1 LLCFA
6 IKKEKNMAT
15 EKLITLSN
23 LTTYNNKIKVEITNG
38 DAALAQQ
45 INSLK
50 EKLVTI
56 VATKP
61 TTGETGVIYL
71 VGSKAPYHMWAWETI
86 SGTPTWVDLG
96 PDLTGYASK
105 STVNALDTKVT
116 NLTNEV
122 TADKNNLANNYYTKT
137 VADQKHGALDTKITN
152 LTNDVATDKKNL
164 ADNYYTKTQV
174 YTKTEVTDLHT
185 GLESNFNEKYN
196 SLSSEVT
203 ADKNNLKNNYYT
215 KTQINTLHADMKKA
229 AMTVVS
235 TKPTTGEEGI
245 IYLVGSAAPYHMWI
259 WETISGTGTWIDLGT
274 STIDLSG
281 YANKND
287 LDSYGKLDGT
297 NTWTG
302 SNAFVDGDSVIS
314 IVPATGL
321 LSYYKGSNQY
331 GININENGIK
341 YVDSDGN
348 KHTVVLD
355 YKLTSEL
362 SNFVLKTDLTNTLKN
377 YAKTSDLSNYGKL
390 NASNRWTGTNIFTST
405 VTIENELNIASNS
418 PGIAMINVSSGNMD
432 PTRLTKKTVGNIVAT
447 KEYVDGLAPV
457 YATEAEINA
466 LFA

>member
-1 LLCFA
+1 
-6 IKKEKNMAT
+6 MAT

-23 LTTYNNKIKVEITNG
+23 LTTYNNKIKVEISNG

-50 EKLVTI
+50 DKLVTI

-137 VADQKHGALDTKITN
+137 AADQKHSALDTKITN
-152 LTNDVATDKKNL
+152 LTNDVNADKKNL

-174 YTKTEVTDLHT
+174 YSKTEVTDLHT

-259 WETISGTGTWIDLGT
+259 WETLSGTGQWIDLGT

-281 YANKND
+281 YATKND
-287 LDSYGKLDGT
+287 LNSYGKLDGT

-302 SNAFVDGDSVIS
+302 SNAFVDGESVIS

-321 LSYYKGSNQY
+321 LSYNKGSNQY
-331 GININENGIK
+331 GIAVDVNGIK
-341 YVDSDGN
+341 YVNPDGN
-348 KHTVVLD
+348 KYPVALKRDLV
-355 YKLTSEL
+355 SEL
-362 SNFVLKTDLTNTLKN
+362 ANFVLKTDLTETLKN

-390 NASNRWTGTNIFTST
+390 NAANTWTGTNVFESA
-405 VTIENELNIASNS
+405 VTIKNELNIASNS

-432 PTRLTKKTVGNIVAT
+432 PTHLTKKTVGNVVAT

>member
-1 LLCFA
+1 
-6 IKKEKNMAT
+6 MAT

-23 LTTYNNKIKVEITNG
+23 LTTYNNKIKVEISNG

-50 EKLVTI
+50 DKLVTI

-61 TTGETGVIYL
+61 STGETGVIYL
-71 VGSKAPYHMWAWETI
+71 VGSKAPYHMWAWETV

-137 VADQKHGALDTKITN
+137 AADQKHSALDTKITN
-152 LTNDVATDKKNL
+152 LTNDVNADKKNL

-174 YTKTEVTDLHT
+174 YSKTEVTDLHT

-229 AMTVVS
+229 AMKVVS

-259 WETISGTGTWIDLGT
+259 WETLSGTGQWIDLGT

-281 YANKND
+281 YATKND
-287 LDSYGKLDGT
+287 LNAYGKLDGT

-302 SNAFVDGDSVIS
+302 SNSFVDGESVIS

-321 LSYYKGSNQY
+321 LSYHKGSNQY
-331 GININENGIK
+331 GIAVDVNGIK
-341 YVDSDGN
+341 YVNPDGN
-348 KHTVVLD
+348 KYPVALKRDLV
-355 YKLTSEL
+355 SEL
-362 SNFVLKTDLTNTLKN
+362 ANFVPKTDLTNTLN
-377 YAKTSDLSNYGKL
+377 SYAKKTDLDSYGKL
-390 NASNRWTGTNIFTST
+390 DKVNNWTRDNSFEENVAIKGT
-405 VTIENELNIASNS
+405 LNLTAITN
-418 PGIAMINVSSGNMD
+418 GIAMMNVSGEVD
-432 PTRLTKKTVGNIVAT
+432 TTTLKTKTNGSVIAT

>member
-1 LLCFA
+1 
-6 IKKEKNMAT
+6 MAT

-23 LTTYNNKIKVEITNG
+23 LTTYNNKIKVEISNG
-38 DAALAQQ
+38 DSALAQQ

-71 VGSKAPYHMWAWETI
+71 VGSKAPYHMWAWETV

-116 NLTNEV
+116 NLTNDV
-122 TADKNNLANNYYTKT
+122 TADKKNLADNYYTKT

-152 LTNDVATDKKNL
+152 LTNDVAADKKNL

-185 GLESNFNEKYN
+185 GLDTKFDEKYT

-259 WETISGTGTWIDLGT
+259 WETISGTGKWIDLGT
-274 STIDLSG
+274 TTIDLSG
-281 YANKND
+281 YATKND
-287 LDSYGKLDGT
+287 LDAYGKLDGT

-321 LSYYKGSNQY
+321 LSYHKGSNQY

-348 KHTVVLD
+348 KHSVILD
-355 YKLTSEL
+355 YKLNAEL
-362 SNFVLKTDLTNTLKN
+362 ANFVLKNDLTNTLKS
-377 YAKTSDLSNYGKL
+377 YAKNTDLDSYGKL
-390 NASNRWTGTNIFTST
+390 DQTNNWTRDNAFESNVVIKGT
-405 VTIENELNIASNS
+405 LNLTAITN
-418 PGIAMINVSSGNMD
+418 GIAMMNVSGKVD
-432 PTRLTKKTVGNIVAT
+432 TTTLKTKTTGAVIAT

>member
-1 LLCFA
+1 
-6 IKKEKNMAT
+6 MAT

-23 LTTYNNKIKVEITNG
+23 LTTYNNKIKVEISNG

-50 EKLVTI
+50 DKLVTI

-61 TTGETGVIYL
+61 STGETGVIYL
-71 VGSKAPYHMWAWETI
+71 VGSKAPYHMWAWETV

-137 VADQKHGALDTKITN
+137 AADQKHSALDTKITN
-152 LTNDVATDKKNL
+152 LTNDVNADKKNL

-174 YTKTEVTDLHT
+174 YSKTEVTDLHT

-196 SLSSEVT
+196 SLSSEIT
-203 ADKNNLKNNYYT
+203 TDKNNLKNNYYT

-281 YANKND
+281 YAKKTD
-287 LDSYGKLDGT
+287 LNAYGKLDGT

-302 SNAFVDGDSVIS
+302 SNAFVDGESVIS

-321 LSYYKGSNQY
+321 LSYHKGSNQY
-331 GININENGIK
+331 GIEVDVNGIK
-341 YVDSDGN
+341 YVNQDGN
-348 KHTVVLD
+348 KYPVALKRDLV
-355 YKLTSEL
+355 SEL
-362 SNFVLKTDLTNTLKN
+362 ANFVLKTDLTDTLKN

-390 NASNRWTGTNIFTST
+390 NAANTWTGTNVFESA
-405 VTIENELNIASNS
+405 VTIKNELNIASNS

>member
-1 LLCFA
+1 
-6 IKKEKNMAT
+6 MAT

-23 LTTYNNKIKVEITNG
+23 LTTYNNKIKVEISNG

-45 INSLK
+45 ISSLK
-50 EKLVTI
+50 DKLVTI

-61 TTGETGVIYL
+61 ATGETGIIYL
-71 VGSKAPYHMWAWETI
+71 VGSKAPYHMWAWETV

-122 TADKNNLANNYYTKT
+122 TADKNNLSNNYYTKT
-137 VADQKHGALDTKITN
+137 EADQKHNDLDKKITKITTE
-152 LTNDVATDKKNL
+152 LAADKKNL
-164 ADNYYTKTQV
+164 ADNYYNKTEV

-203 ADKNNLKNNYYT
+203 ADKNNLQKNYYT

-229 AMTVVS
+229 AMTLVS

-281 YANKND
+281 YAKKTD

-302 SNAFVDGDSVIS
+302 SNAFVDGESVIS

-321 LSYYKGSNQY
+321 LSYHKGSNQY

-348 KHTVVLD
+348 KHAVVLD
-355 YKLTSEL
+355 YKLRSEL
-362 SNFVLKTDLTNTLKN
+362 SNFVLKTDLTSTLN
-377 YAKTSDLSNYGKL
+377 SYAKKTDLDYYGKL
-390 NASNRWTGTNIFTST
+390 DEVNNWTRDNSFEENVAIKGTLNLTST
-405 VTIENELNIASNS
+405 NN
-418 PGIAMINVSSGNMD
+418 GIAMMNVSGEVD
-432 PTRLTKKTVGNIVAT
+432 TTTLKTKTNGSVIAT
-447 KEYVDGLAPV
+447 KEYVDGFAPV

>member
-1 LLCFA
+1 
-6 IKKEKNMAT
+6 MAT

-23 LTTYNNKIKVEITNG
+23 LTTYNNKIKVEISNG

-50 EKLVTI
+50 DKLVTI

-61 TTGETGVIYL
+61 ATGETGVIYL
-71 VGSKAPYHMWAWETI
+71 VGSKAPYHMWAWETV

-122 TADKNNLANNYYTKT
+122 TADKKNLDDNYYTKT
-137 VADQKHGALDTKITN
+137 AADQKHGALDTKITN
-152 LTNDVATDKKNL
+152 LTNDVTADKKNL

-174 YTKTEVTDLHT
+174 YTKTEVTNLHT

-203 ADKNNLKNNYYT
+203 TDKDNLKNNYYT

-235 TKPTTGEEGI
+235 TKPTSGEEGI

-259 WETISGTGTWIDLGT
+259 WETLSGTGQWIDLGT

-281 YANKND
+281 YAKKTD

-302 SNAFVDGDSVIS
+302 SNAFVDGESVIS

-321 LSYYKGSNQY
+321 LSYHNGPNQY
-331 GININENGIK
+331 GIAVDVNGIK
-341 YVDSDGN
+341 YVNPDGN
-348 KHTVVLD
+348 KYPVALKRDLVA
-355 YKLTSEL
+355 EL
-362 SNFVLKTDLTNTLKN
+362 ANFVLKTDLTETLKS
-377 YAKTSDLSNYGKL
+377 YAKTTDLNSYGKL
-390 NASNRWTGTNIFTST
+390 SGSNTWTGTNVFSSA
-405 VTIENELNIASNS
+405 VTIQNELNIASNS

-432 PTRLTKKTVGNIVAT
+432 PTRLTKKTVGNVVAT

>member
-1 LLCFA
+1 
-6 IKKEKNMAT
+6 MAT

-23 LTTYNNKIKVEITNG
+23 LTTYNNKIKVEISNG

-50 EKLVTI
+50 DKLVTI

-61 TTGETGVIYL
+61 STGETGVIYL

-137 VADQKHGALDTKITN
+137 AADQKHSALDTKITN
-152 LTNDVATDKKNL
+152 LTNDVNADKKNL

-174 YTKTEVTDLHT
+174 YSKTEVTDLHT

-235 TKPTTGEEGI
+235 TKPTNGEEGI
-245 IYLVGSAAPYHMWI
+245 IYLVGSAAPYHMWL
-259 WETISGTGTWIDLGT
+259 WETLSGTGHWIDLGT

-281 YANKND
+281 YATKND
-287 LDSYGKLDGT
+287 LDAYGKLDGT

-321 LSYYKGSNQY
+321 LSYHKGSNQY

-348 KHTVVLD
+348 NHTVVLD
-355 YKLTSEL
+355 YKLNSEL
-362 SNFVLKTDLTNTLKN
+362 ANFVLKTDLTNTLKS
-377 YAKTSDLSNYGKL
+377 YAKTNDLNSYGKL
-390 NASNRWTGTNIFTST
+390 SGSNTWTGTNVFESA
-405 VTIENELNIASNS
+405 VTIKNELNIASNS

>member
-1 LLCFA
+1 
-6 IKKEKNMAT
+6 MAT

-23 LTTYNNKIKVEITNG
+23 LTTYNNKIKVEISNG

-50 EKLVTI
+50 DKLVTI

-71 VGSKAPYHMWAWETI
+71 VGSKAPYHMWAWETV

-116 NLTNEV
+116 NLTTDV
-122 TADKNNLANNYYTKT
+122 AADKKNLADNYYTKT

-152 LTNDVATDKKNL
+152 LTNDVNADKKNL

-235 TKPTTGEEGI
+235 TKPTSGEEGI

-259 WETISGTGTWIDLGT
+259 WETLSGTGQWIDLGT

-281 YANKND
+281 YAKKTD

-302 SNAFVDGDSVIS
+302 SNAFVDGESVIS

-321 LSYYKGSNQY
+321 ISYHKGSNQY

-355 YKLTSEL
+355 YKLNTEL
-362 SNFVLKTDLTNTLKN
+362 ANFVLKTDLTETLKS
-377 YAKTSDLSNYGKL
+377 YAKTSDLNSYGKL
-390 NASNRWTGTNIFTST
+390 SGSNTWTGTNVFSSA
-405 VTIENELNIASNS
+405 VTIQNELNIVSNS

>member
-105 STVNALDTKVT
+105 STVNALDTKIT

-122 TADKNNLANNYYTKT
+122 TADKN
-137 VADQKHGALDTKITN
+137 
-152 LTNDVATDKKNL
+152 NL

-302 SNAFVDGDSVIS
+302 SNVFVDGDSVIS

-348 KHTVVLD
+348 KYTVVLD

>member
-1 LLCFA
+1 
-6 IKKEKNMAT
+6 MAT
-15 EKLITLSN
+15 DKIITLAN
-23 LTTYNNKIKVEITNG
+23 LTTYNDKLKAKMNADHGT
-38 DAALAQQ
+38 LSQQ

-61 TTGETGVIYL
+61 STGETGVIYL
-71 VGSKAPYHMWAWETI
+71 VGSKAPYHMWAWETV

-122 TADKNNLANNYYTKT
+122 TADKDNLSK
-137 VADQKHGALDTKITN
+137 
-152 LTNDVATDKKNL
+152 
-164 ADNYYTKTQV
+164 NYYTKTQV
-174 YTKTEVTDLHT
+174 YSKTEVTDLHT

-235 TKPTTGEEGI
+235 TKPTSGEEGI

-259 WETISGTGTWIDLGT
+259 WETLSGTGKWIDLGT

-281 YANKND
+281 YAKKTD

-321 LSYYKGSNQY
+321 LSYHEGSNQY
-331 GININENGIK
+331 GIAVDVNGIK
-341 YVDSDGN
+341 YVDPDGN
-348 KHTVVLD
+348 KYPVALKRD
-355 YKLTSEL
+355 LIAEL
-362 SNFVLKTDLTNTLKN
+362 KNFVLKTDLTETLKS
-377 YAKTSDLSNYGKL
+377 YAKTTDLNSYGKL
-390 NASNRWTGTNIFTST
+390 SGSNTWTGTNVFESA
-405 VTIENELNIASNS
+405 VTIKNELNIASNS

>member
-1 LLCFA
+1 
-6 IKKEKNMAT
+6 MAT

-23 LTTYNNKIKVEITNG
+23 LTTYNNKIKVEISNG

-45 INSLK
+45 INILK
-50 EKLVTI
+50 DKLVTI

-61 TTGETGVIYL
+61 STGETGVIYL
-71 VGSKAPYHMWAWETI
+71 VGSKAPYHMWAWETV

-137 VADQKHGALDTKITN
+137 AADQKHSAIDTKITN
-152 LTNDVATDKKNL
+152 LTNDVNADKKNL

-174 YTKTEVTDLHT
+174 YSKTEVTDLHT

-203 ADKNNLKNNYYT
+203 ADENNLKNNYYT

-259 WETISGTGTWIDLGT
+259 WETLSGTGTWIDLGT

-281 YANKND
+281 YAKKTD

-302 SNAFVDGDSVIS
+302 SNAFVDGESVIS

-321 LSYYKGSNQY
+321 LSYHKGSNQY

-355 YKLTSEL
+355 YKLNSEL
-362 SNFVLKTDLTNTLKN
+362 ANFVLKTDLTNTLKS
-377 YAKTSDLSNYGKL
+377 YAKTNDLNSYGKL
-390 NASNRWTGTNIFTST
+390 SGSNTWTGANVFESA
-405 VTIENELNIASNS
+405 VTIKNELNIASNS

>member
-1 LLCFA
+1 
-6 IKKEKNMAT
+6 MAT

-23 LTTYNNKIKVEITNG
+23 LTTYNNKIKVEISNG

-45 INSLK
+45 ISSLK
-50 EKLVTI
+50 DKLVTI

-61 TTGETGVIYL
+61 STGETGVIYL

-122 TADKNNLANNYYTKT
+122 TADKNNLASNYYTKT
-137 VADQKHGALDTKITN
+137 AADQKHSALDTKITN
-152 LTNDVATDKKNL
+152 LTNDVNADKKNL

-174 YTKTEVTDLHT
+174 YSKTEVTDLHT

-203 ADKNNLKNNYYT
+203 ADENNLKNNYYT

-259 WETISGTGTWIDLGT
+259 WETLSGTGTWIDLGT

-281 YANKND
+281 YAKKTD

-302 SNAFVDGDSVIS
+302 SNAFVDGESVIS

-321 LSYYKGSNQY
+321 LSYHKGSNQY

-355 YKLTSEL
+355 YKLNSEL
-362 SNFVLKTDLTNTLKN
+362 ANFVLKTDLTNTLKS
-377 YAKTSDLSNYGKL
+377 YAKTNDLNSYGKL
-390 NASNRWTGTNIFTST
+390 SGSNTWTGANVFESA
-405 VTIENELNIASNS
+405 VTIKNELNIASNS

>member
-1 LLCFA
+1 
-6 IKKEKNMAT
+6 MAT

-23 LTTYNNKIKVEITNG
+23 LTTYNNKIKVEISNG

-45 INSLK
+45 ISSLK
-50 EKLVTI
+50 DKLVTI

-71 VGSKAPYHMWAWETI
+71 VGSKAPYHMWAWETV

-137 VADQKHGALDTKITN
+137 AADQKHSALDTKITN
-152 LTNDVATDKKNL
+152 LTNDVNADKKNL

-174 YTKTEVTDLHT
+174 YSKTEVTNLHT

-203 ADKNNLKNNYYT
+203 ADKNNLKNNYYD

-259 WETISGTGTWIDLGT
+259 WETLSGTGQWIDLGT

-281 YANKND
+281 YAKKTD
-287 LDSYGKLDGT
+287 LDSYGKLDSS
-297 NTWTG
+297 NRWTG
-302 SNAFVDGDSVIS
+302 NNVFFGDDGSAMRFRPKTGSIMYIANNGIDAYGIDIKSDGLYYIDANSTEYS
-314 IVPATGL
+314 IVLDRDLNDAL
-321 LSYYKGSNQY
+321 AD
-331 GININENGIK
+331 
-341 YVDSDGN
+341 YVSTTN
-348 KHTVVLD
+348 
-355 YKLTSEL
+355 
-362 SNFVLKTDLTNTLKN
+362 LTNTLKS
-377 YAKTSDLSNYGKL
+377 YATKTDLDSYGKL
-390 NASNRWTGTNIFTST
+390 DNVNNWTRDNSFEENVAIKGTLNLTST
-405 VTIENELNIASNS
+405 NN
-418 PGIAMINVSSGNMD
+418 GIAMMNVSGEVD
-432 PTRLTKKTVGNIVAT
+432 TTTLKTKTNGSVIAT
-447 KEYVDGLAPV
+447 KEYVDGFAPV

>member
-1 LLCFA
+1 
-6 IKKEKNMAT
+6 MAT

-23 LTTYNNKIKVEITNG
+23 LTTYNNKIKVEISNG

-50 EKLVTI
+50 DKLVTI

-61 TTGETGVIYL
+61 STGETGVIYL
-71 VGSKAPYHMWAWETI
+71 VGSKAPYHMWAWETV

-122 TADKNNLANNYYTKT
+122 TADKNNLSENYYTKT

-152 LTNDVATDKKNL
+152 LTNEVTADKNNL
-164 ADNYYTKTQV
+164 SKNYYTKTQV
-174 YTKTEVTDLHT
+174 YSKTEVTDLHT
-185 GLESNFNEKYN
+185 GLETSFNEKYN

-259 WETISGTGTWIDLGT
+259 WETLSGTGQWIDLGT

-281 YANKND
+281 YATKND
-287 LDSYGKLDGT
+287 LDAYGKLDGT

-302 SNAFVDGDSVIS
+302 SNTFVDGESAIS
-314 IVPATGL
+314 IVPANGL
-321 LSYYKGSNQY
+321 LSYHKGSNQC
-331 GININENGIK
+331 GIAVDVNGIK
-341 YVDSDGN
+341 YVNPDGN
-348 KHTVVLD
+348 KYPVALKRD
-355 YKLTSEL
+355 LNAEL
-362 SNFVLKTDLTNTLKN
+362 ANFVLKTDLTNTLKS
-377 YAKTSDLSNYGKL
+377 YAKKTDLDSYGKIDEVNNWTRDNSFEENVAIKGTL
-390 NASNRWTGTNIFTST
+390 NLTAITN
-405 VTIENELNIASNS
+405 
-418 PGIAMINVSSGNMD
+418 GIAMMNVSGKVD
-432 PTRLTKKTVGNIVAT
+432 TVTLKTKTDGSVIAT

>member
-1 LLCFA
+1 
-6 IKKEKNMAT
+6 MAT

-23 LTTYNNKIKVEITNG
+23 LTTYNNKIKVEISNG

-50 EKLVTI
+50 DKLVTI

-71 VGSKAPYHMWAWETI
+71 VGSKAPYHMWAWETV

-96 PDLTGYASK
+96 PDLTEYASK
-105 STVNALDTKVT
+105 STVNTLDTKVT
-116 NLTNEV
+116 NLTTDV
-122 TADKNNLANNYYTKT
+122 AADKKYLADNYYTKT

-152 LTNDVATDKKNL
+152 LTNEVTADKNNL
-164 ADNYYTKTQV
+164 SENYYTKKQV

-235 TKPTTGEEGI
+235 TKPTSGEEGI

-259 WETISGTGTWIDLGT
+259 WETLSGTGQWIDLGT

-281 YANKND
+281 YAKKTD
-287 LDSYGKLDGT
+287 LDSYGKLDA
-297 NTWTG
+297 NNSWTG
-302 SNAFVDGDSVIS
+302 INKFVSADGSFIRIRPTEAS
-314 IVPATGL
+314 ITYTVAENT
-321 LSYYKGSNQY
+321 Y
-331 GININENGIK
+331 GIGINGDGLHYI
-341 YVDSDGN
+341 DSSGTG
-348 KHTVVLD
+348 HSVVLD
-355 YKLTSEL
+355 GDLTAALAAYVSTT
-362 SNFVLKTDLTNTLKN
+362 NLTNTLKS
-377 YAKTSDLSNYGKL
+377 YAKKTDLDSYGKL
-390 NASNRWTGTNIFTST
+390 DKTNNWTRDNSFEENVAIKGT
-405 VTIENELNIASNS
+405 LNLTAITN
-418 PGIAMINVSSGNMD
+418 GIAMMNVSGTVD
-432 PTRLTKKTVGNIVAT
+432 TTTLKTKTNGAVIAT

>member
-1 LLCFA
+1 
-6 IKKEKNMAT
+6 MAT

-23 LTTYNNKIKVEITNG
+23 LTTYNNKIKVEISNG

-50 EKLVTI
+50 DKLVTI

-61 TTGETGVIYL
+61 STGETGVIYL
-71 VGSKAPYHMWAWETI
+71 VGSKAPYHMWAWETV

-122 TADKNNLANNYYTKT
+122 TADKNNLSNNYYTKT

-152 LTNDVATDKKNL
+152 LTNEVTADKKNL

-259 WETISGTGTWIDLGT
+259 WETISSKGTWIDLGT

-281 YANKND
+281 YAKKTD

-302 SNAFVDGDSVIS
+302 SNAFVDGESVIS

-321 LSYYKGSNQY
+321 LSYHKGSNQY

-348 KHTVVLD
+348 KHAVVLD
-355 YKLTSEL
+355 YKLNSEL
-362 SNFVLKTDLTNTLKN
+362 ANFVSKTDLTNTLKS
-377 YAKTSDLSNYGKL
+377 YAKTNDLNSYGKL
-390 NASNRWTGTNIFTST
+390 SGSNTWTGTNVFESA
-405 VTIENELNIASNS
+405 VTIKNELNIASNS

>member
-1 LLCFA
+1 
-6 IKKEKNMAT
+6 MAT

-23 LTTYNNKIKVEITNG
+23 LTTYNNKIKVEISNG

-50 EKLVTI
+50 DKLVTI

-71 VGSKAPYHMWAWETI
+71 VGSKAPYHMWAWETV

-137 VADQKHGALDTKITN
+137 ASDQKHSALDTKITN
-152 LTNDVATDKKNL
+152 LTNDVNADKKNL

-174 YTKTEVTDLHT
+174 YSKTEVTDLHT

-203 ADKNNLKNNYYT
+203 TDKNNLKNNYYT

-259 WETISGTGTWIDLGT
+259 WETLSGTGQWIDLGT

-281 YANKND
+281 YAKKTD
-287 LDSYGKLDGT
+287 LNSYGKLDGT

-302 SNAFVDGDSVIS
+302 SNAFVDGESVIS

-321 LSYYKGSNQY
+321 LSYHKGSNQY

-355 YKLTSEL
+355 YKLNSEL
-362 SNFVLKTDLTNTLKN
+362 ANFVLKTDLTNTLKS
-377 YAKTSDLSNYGKL
+377 YAKTNDLDSYGKL
-390 NASNRWTGTNIFTST
+390 SGSNTWTGTNVFESA
-405 VTIENELNIASNS
+405 VTIKNELNIASNS

>member
-1 LLCFA
+1 
-6 IKKEKNMAT
+6 MAT

-23 LTTYNNKIKVEITNG
+23 LTTYNNKIKVEISNG

-50 EKLVTI
+50 DKLVTI

-61 TTGETGVIYL
+61 ATGETGVIYL
-71 VGSKAPYHMWAWETI
+71 VGSKAPYHMWAWETV

-137 VADQKHGALDTKITN
+137 AADQKHSALDTKITN
-152 LTNDVATDKKNL
+152 LTNDVNADKKNL

-174 YTKTEVTDLHT
+174 YSKTEVTDLHT

-259 WETISGTGTWIDLGT
+259 WETLSGTGQWIDLGT

-281 YANKND
+281 YAKKTD
-287 LDSYGKLDGT
+287 LNSYGKLDGT

-302 SNAFVDGDSVIS
+302 SNAFVDGESVIS

-321 LSYYKGSNQY
+321 LSYHKGQNQY
-331 GININENGIK
+331 GISVDVNGIK
-341 YVDSDGN
+341 YVDPDGN
-348 KHTVVLD
+348 KHSVVLD
-355 YKLTSEL
+355 YKLNSEL
-362 SNFVLKTDLTNTLKN
+362 SNFVLKTDFTNTLN
-377 YAKTSDLSNYGKL
+377 SYAKKTDLDSYGKL
-390 NASNRWTGTNIFTST
+390 DQTNNWTKDNTFNSNVVIRG
-405 VTIENELNIASNS
+405 VLNLTALAN
-418 PGIAMINVSSGNMD
+418 GIAMMNVSGEID
-432 PTRLTKKTVGNIVAT
+432 TTTLKKKTTGVVIAT

>member
-1 LLCFA
+1 
-6 IKKEKNMAT
+6 MAT

-23 LTTYNNKIKVEITNG
+23 LTTYNNKIKVEISNG
-38 DAALAQQ
+38 DSALAQQ

-50 EKLVTI
+50 DKLVTI

-61 TTGETGVIYL
+61 TTGETGIIYL
-71 VGSKAPYHMWAWETI
+71 VGSKAPYHMWAWETV

-137 VADQKHGALDTKITN
+137 AADQKHSALDTKITN
-152 LTNDVATDKKNL
+152 LTNDVNADKKNL

-174 YTKTEVTDLHT
+174 YSKTEVTDLHT

-259 WETISGTGTWIDLGT
+259 WETLSGTGQWIDLGT

-281 YANKND
+281 YAKKTD
-287 LDSYGKLDGT
+287 LNSYGKLDGT

-302 SNAFVDGDSVIS
+302 SNAFVDGESVIS

-321 LSYYKGSNQY
+321 LSYHKGSNQY

-355 YKLTSEL
+355 YKLNSEL
-362 SNFVLKTDLTNTLKN
+362 ANFVLKTDLTNTLKS
-377 YAKTSDLSNYGKL
+377 YAKTNDLNSYGKL
-390 NASNRWTGTNIFTST
+390 SGSNTWTGTNVFESA
-405 VTIENELNIASNS
+405 VTIKNELNISSNS

>member
-1 LLCFA
+1 
-6 IKKEKNMAT
+6 MAT
-15 EKLITLSN
+15 DKIITLAN
-23 LTTYNNKIKVEITNG
+23 LTTYNDKLKAKMNADHGT
-38 DAALAQQ
+38 LSQQ

-61 TTGETGVIYL
+61 STGETGVIYL
-71 VGSKAPYHMWAWETI
+71 VGSKAPYHMWAWETV

-122 TADKNNLANNYYTKT
+122 TADKDNLSK
-137 VADQKHGALDTKITN
+137 
-152 LTNDVATDKKNL
+152 
-164 ADNYYTKTQV
+164 NYYTKTQV
-174 YTKTEVTDLHT
+174 YSKTEVTDLHT

-203 ADKNNLKNNYYT
+203 ADKDNLSKNYYT

-235 TKPTTGEEGI
+235 TKPTSGEEGI

-259 WETISGTGTWIDLGT
+259 WETLSGTGKWIDLGT

-281 YANKND
+281 YAKKTD

-321 LSYYKGSNQY
+321 LSYHEGSNQY
-331 GININENGIK
+331 GIAVDVNGIK
-341 YVDSDGN
+341 YVDPDGN
-348 KHTVVLD
+348 KYPVALKRD
-355 YKLTSEL
+355 LIAEL
-362 SNFVLKTDLTNTLKN
+362 KNFVLKTDLTETLKS
-377 YAKTSDLSNYGKL
+377 YAKTTDLNSYGKL
-390 NASNRWTGTNIFTST
+390 SGSNTWTGTNVFESA
-405 VTIENELNIASNS
+405 VTIKNELNIASNS

>member
-1 LLCFA
+1 
-6 IKKEKNMAT
+6 MAT

-23 LTTYNNKIKVEITNG
+23 LTTYNNKIKVEISNG

-50 EKLVTI
+50 DKLVTI

-71 VGSKAPYHMWAWETI
+71 VGSKAPYHMWAWETV

-116 NLTNEV
+116 NLTNDV
-122 TADKNNLANNYYTKT
+122 NADKNNLANNYYTKT
-137 VADQKHGALDTKITN
+137 AADQKHGALDTKITN
-152 LTNDVATDKKNL
+152 LTNDVNADKKNL

-185 GLESNFNEKYN
+185 GLDTKFNEKYT
-196 SLSSEVT
+196 SLSAEVT

-235 TKPTTGEEGI
+235 TKPNTGEEGI
-245 IYLVGSAAPYHMWI
+245 IYLVGSSAPYHMWI
-259 WETISGTGTWIDLGT
+259 WETLSGTGQWIDLGT

-281 YANKND
+281 YAKKTD

-297 NTWTG
+297 NIWTG
-302 SNAFVDGDSVIS
+302 NNTFVASGGSAIGIHPSRGYIS
-314 IVPATGL
+314 YNVDENT
-321 LSYYKGSNQY
+321 Y
-331 GININENGIK
+331 GIGINGDGLYYI
-341 YVDSDGN
+341 DSIGDG
-348 KHTVVLD
+348 HPVVLD
-355 YKLTSEL
+355 SDLNTELANYVLKNDLTSTL
-362 SNFVLKTDLTNTLKN
+362 NNYAKKTDLD
-377 YAKTSDLSNYGKL
+377 SYGKL
-390 NASNRWTGTNIFTST
+390 DQTNNWTKDNTFNSNVVIRG
-405 VTIENELNIASNS
+405 VLNLTALAN
-418 PGIAMINVSSGNMD
+418 GIAMMNVSGKVDS
-432 PTRLTKKTVGNIVAT
+432 TTLKKKTTGVVIAT

-457 YATEAEINA
+457 YAPEAEINA

>member
-1 LLCFA
+1 
-6 IKKEKNMAT
+6 MAT
-15 EKLITLSN
+15 EKIITLDN
-23 LTTYNNKIKVEITNG
+23 LTTYNNKIKVEISNG
-38 DAALAQQ
+38 DTALAQQ

-105 STVNALDTKVT
+105 STVNELDTKVT
-116 NLTNEV
+116 NLTNDV
-122 TADKNNLANNYYTKT
+122 TA
-137 VADQKHGALDTKITN
+137 
-152 LTNDVATDKKNL
+152 DKKNL

-185 GLESNFNEKYN
+185 GLDTKFNEKYT

-259 WETISGTGTWIDLGT
+259 WETLSGTGQWIDLGT

-281 YANKND
+281 YAKKTD

-302 SNAFVDGDSVIS
+302 TNRFRAADGSVIGINPSNGS
-314 IVPATGL
+314 ILYTIAENT
-321 LSYYKGSNQY
+321 Y

-348 KHTVVLD
+348 EHPVVLD
-355 YKLTSEL
+355 YEL
-362 SNFVLKTDLTNTLKN
+362 NAELANFVLKTDLTNTLKS
-377 YAKTSDLSNYGKL
+377 YAKTNDLNSYGKL
-390 NASNRWTGTNIFTST
+390 SGSNRWTGTNVFASA
-405 VTIENELNIASNS
+405 VTIQNELNIASTS
-418 PGIAMINVSSGNMD
+418 TGISMINVDTGNMD
-432 PTRLTKKTVGNIVAT
+432 PTHLIKKTVGNIVAT

>member
-1 LLCFA
+1 
-6 IKKEKNMAT
+6 MAT

-23 LTTYNNKIKVEITNG
+23 LTTYNNKIKVEISNG

-45 INSLK
+45 ISSLK
-50 EKLVTI
+50 DKLVTI

-71 VGSKAPYHMWAWETI
+71 VGSKAPYHMWAWETV

-137 VADQKHGALDTKITN
+137 AADQKHSALDTKITN
-152 LTNDVATDKKNL
+152 LTNDVNADKKNL

-259 WETISGTGTWIDLGT
+259 WETLSGTGQWIDLGT

-281 YANKND
+281 YATKTD
-287 LDSYGKLDGT
+287 LDAYGKLDGT

-321 LSYYKGSNQY
+321 LSYHKGSNQY
-331 GININENGIK
+331 GIAVDVNGIK
-341 YVDSDGN
+341 YVNPDGN
-348 KHTVVLD
+348 KYPVALKRDLVA
-355 YKLTSEL
+355 EL
-362 SNFVLKTDLTNTLKN
+362 ANFVLKTDLTNTLN
-377 YAKTSDLSNYGKL
+377 SYAKKTDLDSYGKL
-390 NASNRWTGTNIFTST
+390 DKVNNWTRDNSFEENVAIKGT
-405 VTIENELNIASNS
+405 LNLTAITN
-418 PGIAMINVSSGNMD
+418 GIAMMNVSGEVD
-432 PTRLTKKTVGNIVAT
+432 TTTLKKKTTGVVIAT

>member
-1 LLCFA
+1 
-6 IKKEKNMAT
+6 MAT

-23 LTTYNNKIKVEITNG
+23 LTTYNNKIKVEISNG

-71 VGSKAPYHMWAWETI
+71 VGSKAPYHMWAWETV

-122 TADKNNLANNYYTKT
+122 TADKKNLTDNYYTKT

-152 LTNDVATDKKNL
+152 LTNEVTADKKNL
-164 ADNYYTKTQV
+164 TDNYYTKTQV

-185 GLESNFNEKYN
+185 GLDTKFDKKYT
-196 SLSSEVT
+196 SLSAEVT
-203 ADKNNLKNNYYT
+203 ADKDNLKNNYYT

-259 WETISGTGTWIDLGT
+259 WETISGTGKWIDLGT
-274 STIDLSG
+274 TTINLSG
-281 YANKND
+281 YATKEELKHYGKLDSDNLWTGTNRFRAPDGSVIGIHPSNGSILYTVNENTYGIGIDGNGLQYIDSIGDEHPVVLDYELNSELANYVLKND
-287 LDSYGKLDGT
+287 LTNTLNSYAKKTDLYSYGKLD
-297 NTWTG
+297 
-302 SNAFVDGDSVIS
+302 
-314 IVPATGL
+314 
-321 LSYYKGSNQY
+321 
-331 GININENGIK
+331 
-341 YVDSDGN
+341 
-348 KHTVVLD
+348 
-355 YKLTSEL
+355 
-362 SNFVLKTDLTNTLKN
+362 
-377 YAKTSDLSNYGKL
+377 
-390 NASNRWTGTNIFTST
+390 
-405 VTIENELNIASNS
+405 ELNNWTRDNS
-418 PGIAMINVSSGNMD
+418 FEENVAIKGTLNLTAITNGIAMMNVSGKVD
-432 PTRLTKKTVGNIVAT
+432 TTTLKTKTNGAVIAT

>member
-1 LLCFA
+1 
-6 IKKEKNMAT
+6 MAT

-23 LTTYNNKIKVEITNG
+23 LTTYNNKIKVEISNG

-50 EKLVTI
+50 DKLVTI

-61 TTGETGVIYL
+61 STGETGVIYL
-71 VGSKAPYHMWAWETI
+71 VGSKAPYHMWAWETV
-86 SGTPTWVDLG
+86 SGTPMWVDLG

-137 VADQKHGALDTKITN
+137 AADQKHSSLDTKITN
-152 LTNDVATDKKNL
+152 LTNDVNADKKNL

-174 YTKTEVTDLHT
+174 YSKTEVTDLHT

-245 IYLVGSAAPYHMWI
+245 IYLVGNAAPYHMWI
-259 WETISGTGTWIDLGT
+259 WETLSGTGQWIDLGT

-281 YANKND
+281 YAKKTD
-287 LDSYGKLDGT
+287 LNSYGKLDGT

-314 IVPATGL
+314 IVPSDGL
-321 LSYYKGSNQY
+321 LSYHKGQNQY
-331 GININENGIK
+331 GIAVDVNGIK
-341 YVDSDGN
+341 YVNPDGN
-348 KHTVVLD
+348 KYPVALKRDLV
-355 YKLTSEL
+355 SEL
-362 SNFVLKTDLTNTLKN
+362 ANFVLKTDLTETLKN

-390 NASNRWTGTNIFTST
+390 NAANRWTGTNVFESA
-405 VTIENELNIASNS
+405 VTIQNELNIASTS

>member
-1 LLCFA
+1 
-6 IKKEKNMAT
+6 MAT

-23 LTTYNNKIKVEITNG
+23 LTTYNNKIKVEISNG

-50 EKLVTI
+50 DKLVTI

-61 TTGETGVIYL
+61 STGETGVIYL

-137 VADQKHGALDTKITN
+137 AADQKHSALDTKITN
-152 LTNDVATDKKNL
+152 LTNDVNADKKNL

-174 YTKTEVTDLHT
+174 YSKTEVTDLHT

-259 WETISGTGTWIDLGT
+259 WETLSGTGQWIDLGT

-281 YANKND
+281 YATKND
-287 LDSYGKLDGT
+287 LNAYGKLDGT

-302 SNAFVDGDSVIS
+302 SNAFVDGESVIS

-321 LSYYKGSNQY
+321 LSYNKGSNQY

-355 YKLTSEL
+355 YKLNSEL
-362 SNFVLKTDLTNTLKN
+362 ANFVLKTDLTNTLKS
-377 YAKTSDLSNYGKL
+377 YAKTNDLNSYGKL
-390 NASNRWTGTNIFTST
+390 SGSNTWTGTNVFESA
-405 VTIENELNIASNS
+405 VTIKNELNIASNS

>member
-1 LLCFA
+1 
-6 IKKEKNMAT
+6 MAT

-23 LTTYNNKIKVEITNG
+23 LTTYNNKIKVEISNG

-50 EKLVTI
+50 DKLVTI

-71 VGSKAPYHMWAWETI
+71 VGTKAPYHMWAWETV

-105 STVNALDTKVT
+105 STVNAFHTKVT

-137 VADQKHGALDTKITN
+137 AADQKHSALDTKITN
-152 LTNDVATDKKNL
+152 LTNDVNADKKNL

-174 YTKTEVTDLHT
+174 YSKTEVTDLHT

-259 WETISGTGTWIDLGT
+259 WETLSGTGQWIDLGT

-281 YANKND
+281 YATKND
-287 LDSYGKLDGT
+287 LNAYGKLDGT
-297 NTWTG
+297 NAWTG
-302 SNAFVDGDSVIS
+302 NNKFISSDGHAIGIHPSKGYIS
-314 IVPATGL
+314 
-321 LSYYKGSNQY
+321 YKVNENKY
-331 GININENGIK
+331 GIGINGDGLYYIDSIGDEHL
-341 YVDSDGN
+341 VALDSDLN
-348 KHTVVLD
+348 TE
-355 YKLTSEL
+355 LT
-362 SNFVLKTDLTNTLKN
+362 NYVLKTDLTNTLKS
-377 YAKTSDLSNYGKL
+377 YAKTNDLNSYGEL
-390 NASNRWTGTNIFTST
+390 IGSNRWTGTNVFASA
-405 VTIENELNIASNS
+405 VTIQNELNIASNS

>member
-1 LLCFA
+1 
-6 IKKEKNMAT
+6 MAT

-23 LTTYNNKIKVEITNG
+23 LTTYNNKIKVEISNG

-50 EKLVTI
+50 DKLVTI

-61 TTGETGVIYL
+61 STGETGVIYL

-137 VADQKHGALDTKITN
+137 AADQKHSALDTKITN
-152 LTNDVATDKKNL
+152 LTNDVNADKKNL

-174 YTKTEVTDLHT
+174 YSKTEVTDLHT

-229 AMTVVS
+229 AMTLVS

-259 WETISGTGTWIDLGT
+259 WETLSGTGQWIDLGT

-281 YANKND
+281 YAKKTD

-302 SNAFVDGDSVIS
+302 SNAFVDGESVIS

-321 LSYYKGSNQY
+321 LSYHKGSNQY

-348 KHTVVLD
+348 KHAVVLD

-362 SNFVLKTDLTNTLKN
+362 ANFVLKTDLTSTLN
-377 YAKTSDLSNYGKL
+377 SYAKKTDLDSYGKL
-390 NASNRWTGTNIFTST
+390 DNVNNWTRDNSFEENVAIKGT
-405 VTIENELNIASNS
+405 LNLTAITN
-418 PGIAMINVSSGNMD
+418 GIAMMNVSGEVD
-432 PTRLTKKTVGNIVAT
+432 TTTLKTKTNGSVIAT

>member
-1 LLCFA
+1 
-6 IKKEKNMAT
+6 MAT

-23 LTTYNNKIKVEITNG
+23 LTTYNNKIKVEISNG

-50 EKLVTI
+50 DKLVTI

-122 TADKNNLANNYYTKT
+122 TADKNNLSNNYYTKT

-152 LTNDVATDKKNL
+152 LTNEVTADKNNL
-164 ADNYYTKTQV
+164 EKNYYTKTQV

-203 ADKNNLKNNYYT
+203 ADKNNLEKNYYT

-229 AMTVVS
+229 AMKVVS

-259 WETISGTGTWIDLGT
+259 WETLSGTGQWIDLGT

-281 YANKND
+281 YATKND
-287 LDSYGKLDGT
+287 LNSYGKLDGT

-321 LSYYKGSNQY
+321 LSYHKGSNQY
-331 GININENGIK
+331 GIAVDVNGIK
-341 YVDSDGN
+341 YVNPDGN
-348 KHTVVLD
+348 KYPVALKRDLV
-355 YKLTSEL
+355 SEL
-362 SNFVLKTDLTNTLKN
+362 ANFVLKTDLTETLKN

-390 NASNRWTGTNIFTST
+390 NAANTWTGTNVFESA
-405 VTIENELNIASNS
+405 VTIKNELNIASNS
-418 PGIAMINVSSGNMD
+418 PGIGMINVSSGNMD

>member
-1 LLCFA
+1 
-6 IKKEKNMAT
+6 MAT

-23 LTTYNNKIKVEITNG
+23 LTTYNNKIKVEISNG

-50 EKLVTI
+50 DKLVTI

-71 VGSKAPYHMWAWETI
+71 VGSKAPYHMWAWETV

-122 TADKNNLANNYYTKT
+122 TADKNNLSDNYYTKK
-137 VADQKHGALDTKITN
+137 VADQKHEALDTKITN
-152 LTNDVATDKKNL
+152 LTTEVAADKKNL
-164 ADNYYTKTQV
+164 DDNYYTKKQV
-174 YTKTEVTDLHT
+174 YSKTEVTDLHT
-185 GLESNFNEKYN
+185 GLETSFNEKYN

-203 ADKNNLKNNYYT
+203 ADKNNLEKNYYT

-245 IYLVGSAAPYHMWI
+245 IYLVGTTAPYHMWI
-259 WETISGTGTWIDLGT
+259 WETLSGTGKWIDLGT

-281 YANKND
+281 YAKKTD
-287 LDSYGKLDGT
+287 LDSYGKLDA
-297 NTWTG
+297 NNSWTG
-302 SNAFVDGDSVIS
+302 INKFVSADGSFIRIRPTEAS
-314 IVPATGL
+314 ITYTVAENT
-321 LSYYKGSNQY
+321 Y
-331 GININENGIK
+331 GIGITGDGLH
-341 YVDSDGN
+341 YIDSSGTG
-348 KHTVVLD
+348 HSVVLD
-355 YKLTSEL
+355 GDLTEAL
-362 SNFVLKTDLTNTLKN
+362 SSYVSNTNLTNTLN
-377 YAKTSDLSNYGKL
+377 SYAKKTDLDSYGKL
-390 NASNRWTGTNIFTST
+390 DKVNNWTRDNSFEENVAIKGT
-405 VTIENELNIASNS
+405 LNLTAITN
-418 PGIAMINVSSGNMD
+418 GIAMINVSGEVD
-432 PTRLTKKTVGNIVAT
+432 TTTLKKKTDGSVIAT

>member
-1 LLCFA
+1 
-6 IKKEKNMAT
+6 MAT

-23 LTTYNNKIKVEITNG
+23 LTTYNNKIKVEISNG

-50 EKLVTI
+50 DKLVTI

-71 VGSKAPYHMWAWETI
+71 VGSKAPYHMWAWETV

-122 TADKNNLANNYYTKT
+122 TADKNNLTNNYYTKT
-137 VADQKHGALDTKITN
+137 VADQKHGAIDAKITN
-152 LTNDVATDKKNL
+152 LTNDLAADKKNL
-164 ADNYYTKTQV
+164 DDNYYTKTQV

-185 GLESNFNEKYN
+185 GLDTKFNEKYT

-203 ADKNNLKNNYYT
+203 ADKNNLKDNYYT
-215 KTQINTLHADMKKA
+215 KTQINNLHADMKKA

-259 WETISGTGTWIDLGT
+259 WETISSTGTWIDLGT
-274 STIDLSG
+274 TTINLSG
-281 YANKND
+281 YATKEELKHYGKLDGSNAWTGNNTFVASGGSAIGIHPSRGYISYNVDENTYGIGINSNGLYYINSIGDEHPVVLDSDLNTELANYVLKND
-287 LDSYGKLDGT
+287 LTNTLNSYAKKTDLNSYGKLDQT
-297 NTWTG
+297 NNWTRD
-302 SNAFVDGDSVIS
+302 NAFESNVAI
-314 IVPATGL
+314 
-321 LSYYKGSNQY
+321 KGTLN
-331 GININENGIK
+331 
-341 YVDSDGN
+341 
-348 KHTVVLD
+348 
-355 YKLTSEL
+355 LTAI
-362 SNFVLKTDLTNTLKN
+362 TN
-377 YAKTSDLSNYGKL
+377 
-390 NASNRWTGTNIFTST
+390 
-405 VTIENELNIASNS
+405 
-418 PGIAMINVSSGNMD
+418 GIAMMNVSGKVD
-432 PTRLTKKTVGNIVAT
+432 TTTLKTKTNGAVIAT
-447 KEYVDGLAPV
+447 KEYVDSLAPV

>member
-1 LLCFA
+1 
-6 IKKEKNMAT
+6 MAT

-23 LTTYNNKIKVEITNG
+23 LTTYNNKIKVEISNG

-50 EKLVTI
+50 DKLVTI

-71 VGSKAPYHMWAWETI
+71 VGSKAPYHMWAWETV

-122 TADKNNLANNYYTKT
+122 TADKNNL
-137 VADQKHGALDTKITN
+137 D
-152 LTNDVATDKKNL
+152 
-164 ADNYYTKTQV
+164 DNYYTKTQV
-174 YTKTEVTDLHT
+174 YSKTEVTDLHT

-203 ADKNNLKNNYYT
+203 ADENNLKNNYYT

-259 WETISGTGTWIDLGT
+259 WETLSGTGQWIDLGT

-281 YANKND
+281 YAKKTD
-287 LDSYGKLDGT
+287 LNSYGKLDGN

-302 SNAFVDGDSVIS
+302 DNTWAGNNNFISSDGRAIGIHPSRGYISYDVDEN
-314 IVPATGL
+314 T
-321 LSYYKGSNQY
+321 Y
-331 GININENGIK
+331 GIGINGNGLYYI
-341 YVDSDGN
+341 DSIGDE
-348 KHTVVLD
+348 HPVVLD
-355 YKLTSEL
+355 SDLNTELT
-362 SNFVLKTDLTNTLKN
+362 NYVLKTDLTNTLN
-377 YAKTSDLSNYGKL
+377 SYAKKTDLDSYGKL
-390 NASNRWTGTNIFTST
+390 DKVNNWTRDNSFEENVAIKGT
-405 VTIENELNIASNS
+405 LNLTAITN
-418 PGIAMINVSSGNMD
+418 GIAMMNVSGKVD
-432 PTRLTKKTVGNIVAT
+432 TTTLKTKTNGSVIAT

>member
-1 LLCFA
+1 
-6 IKKEKNMAT
+6 MAT

-23 LTTYNNKIKVEITNG
+23 LTTYNNKIKVEISNG
-38 DAALAQQ
+38 DTALAQQ

-50 EKLVTI
+50 DKLVTI

-71 VGSKAPYHMWAWETI
+71 VGSKAPYHMWAWETV

-116 NLTNEV
+116 NLTNDV
-122 TADKNNLANNYYTKT
+122 TADKKNLADNYYTKT

-152 LTNDVATDKKNL
+152 LTNDINADKKNL

-174 YTKTEVTDLHT
+174 YSKTEVTDLHT

-203 ADKNNLKNNYYT
+203 TDKNNLKNNYYT
-215 KTQINTLHADMKKA
+215 KTQINNLHADMKKA

-259 WETISGTGTWIDLGT
+259 WETLSGTGQWIDLGT

-281 YANKND
+281 YAKKTD
-287 LDSYGKLDGT
+287 LDSYGKLDGA

-302 SNAFVDGDSVIS
+302 SNAFVDGESVIS

-321 LSYYKGSNQY
+321 LSYHKGSNQY

-355 YKLTSEL
+355 YKLNAEL
-362 SNFVLKTDLTNTLKN
+362 ANFVLKTDLTNTLKN
-377 YAKTSDLSNYGKL
+377 YVKTSDLSSYGKL
-390 NASNRWTGTNIFTST
+390 NASNRWTGTNVFSSA
-405 VTIENELNIASNS
+405 VTIQNELNIASNS

-457 YATEAEINA
+457 YATEADINA

>member
-1 LLCFA
+1 
-6 IKKEKNMAT
+6 MAT
-15 EKLITLSN
+15 DKIITLAN
-23 LTTYNNKIKVEITNG
+23 LTTYNDRLKAKMNADHG
-38 DAALAQQ
+38 ALSQQ

-50 EKLVTI
+50 DKLVTI

-71 VGSKAPYHMWAWETI
+71 VGSKAPYHMWAWETV

-122 TADKNNLANNYYTKT
+122 TADKKNLSDNYYTKT
-137 VADQKHGALDTKITN
+137 VADQKHGTLDTKITN
-152 LTNDVATDKKNL
+152 LTNDVNADKKNL

-174 YTKTEVTDLHT
+174 YSKTEVTDLHT

-235 TKPTTGEEGI
+235 TKPTSGEEGI

-259 WETISGTGTWIDLGT
+259 WETLSGTGQWIDLGT

-281 YANKND
+281 YAKKTD
-287 LDSYGKLDGT
+287 LDYYGKLDSNNSWTGINKFVSADGSFIRIRPTEASITYTVAENTYGIGITGDGLHYIDSSGTGHSVVLDGDLTAALAAYVSITNLTNTLNSYAKKTDLNSYGKLDKTNNWTRDNSFEENVAIKGT
-297 NTWTG
+297 LN
-302 SNAFVDGDSVIS
+302 
-314 IVPATGL
+314 
-321 LSYYKGSNQY
+321 
-331 GININENGIK
+331 
-341 YVDSDGN
+341 
-348 KHTVVLD
+348 
-355 YKLTSEL
+355 LTAI
-362 SNFVLKTDLTNTLKN
+362 TN
-377 YAKTSDLSNYGKL
+377 
-390 NASNRWTGTNIFTST
+390 
-405 VTIENELNIASNS
+405 
-418 PGIAMINVSSGNMD
+418 GIAMMNVSGKVD
-432 PTRLTKKTVGNIVAT
+432 TTTLKTKTDGSVIAT

>member
-1 LLCFA
+1 
-6 IKKEKNMAT
+6 MAT

-23 LTTYNNKIKVEITNG
+23 LTTYNNKIKVEISNG

-50 EKLVTI
+50 DKLVTI

-71 VGSKAPYHMWAWETI
+71 VGSKAPYHMWAWETV

-137 VADQKHGALDTKITN
+137 AADQKHSAIDTKITN
-152 LTNDVATDKKNL
+152 LTNDVNADKKNL

-174 YTKTEVTDLHT
+174 YSKTEVTDLHT

-259 WETISGTGTWIDLGT
+259 WETLSGTGKWIDLGT

-281 YANKND
+281 YAKKTD
-287 LDSYGKLDGT
+287 LDSYGKLD
-297 NTWTG
+297 
-302 SNAFVDGDSVIS
+302 
-314 IVPATGL
+314 
-321 LSYYKGSNQY
+321 
-331 GININENGIK
+331 
-341 YVDSDGN
+341 
-348 KHTVVLD
+348 
-355 YKLTSEL
+355 
-362 SNFVLKTDLTNTLKN
+362 
-377 YAKTSDLSNYGKL
+377 
-390 NASNRWTGTNIFTST
+390 ASNRWTGNNVFFGDDGSAMRFRPTTGSIMYIATNGVDAYGIDIKSDRLYYIDASSAEYSIVLDRDLNDALASYVLTTNLTNTLKSYAKKTDLDSYGKLDELNSWTRDNSFEENVAIKGTLNLTST
-405 VTIENELNIASNS
+405 NN
-418 PGIAMINVSSGNMD
+418 GIAMMNVSGKVD
-432 PTRLTKKTVGNIVAT
+432 TTTLKTKTNGSIIAT

>member
-1 LLCFA
+1 
-6 IKKEKNMAT
+6 MAT

-23 LTTYNNKIKVEITNG
+23 LTTYNNKIKVEISNG

-50 EKLVTI
+50 DKLVTI

-71 VGSKAPYHMWAWETI
+71 VGSKAPYHMWAWETV

-116 NLTNEV
+116 NLTNDV
-122 TADKNNLANNYYTKT
+122 TA
-137 VADQKHGALDTKITN
+137 
-152 LTNDVATDKKNL
+152 DKKNL

-203 ADKNNLKNNYYT
+203 ADKNNLQNNYYT

-235 TKPTTGEEGI
+235 TKPTNGEEGI

-259 WETISGTGTWIDLGT
+259 WETLSGTGQWIDLGT

-281 YANKND
+281 YAKKTD

-302 SNAFVDGDSVIS
+302 SNAFVDGESVIS

-321 LSYYKGSNQY
+321 LSYHKGSNQY

-355 YKLTSEL
+355 YKLNTEL
-362 SNFVLKTDLTNTLKN
+362 ANFVLKTDLTNTLKN
-377 YAKTSDLSNYGKL
+377 YVKTSDLSNYGKL
-390 NASNRWTGTNIFTST
+390 NAANTWTGTNVFSSA
-405 VTIENELNIASNS
+405 VTIQNELNIASNS
-418 PGIAMINVSSGNMD
+418 PGIAMINFSSGNMD

>member
-1 LLCFA
+1 
-6 IKKEKNMAT
+6 MAT

-23 LTTYNNKIKVEITNG
+23 LTTYNNKIKVEISNG

-50 EKLVTI
+50 DKLVTI
-56 VATKP
+56 VSTKP

-71 VGSKAPYHMWAWETI
+71 VGSKAPYHMWAWETV

-137 VADQKHGALDTKITN
+137 AADQKHSALDTKITN
-152 LTNDVATDKKNL
+152 LTNDVNADKKNL

-174 YTKTEVTDLHT
+174 YSKTEVTDLHT

-259 WETISGTGTWIDLGT
+259 WETLSGTGQWIDLGT

-281 YANKND
+281 YAKKTD
-287 LDSYGKLDGT
+287 LNSYGKLDGT

-302 SNAFVDGDSVIS
+302 SNAFVDGESVIS

-321 LSYYKGSNQY
+321 LSYHKGSNQY
-331 GININENGIK
+331 GIAVDVNGIK
-341 YVDSDGN
+341 YVNTDGN
-348 KHTVVLD
+348 KYPVALKRDLVA
-355 YKLTSEL
+355 EL
-362 SNFVLKTDLTNTLKN
+362 ANFVLKTDLTNTLN
-377 YAKTSDLSNYGKL
+377 SYAKKTDLDSYGKL
-390 NASNRWTGTNIFTST
+390 DEVNNWTRDNSFEENVAIKGTLNLTST
-405 VTIENELNIASNS
+405 NN
-418 PGIAMINVSSGNMD
+418 GIAMMNVSGKVD
-432 PTRLTKKTVGNIVAT
+432 TTTLKTKTNGSVIAT
-447 KEYVDGLAPV
+447 KEYVDGFAPV

>member
-1 LLCFA
+1 
-6 IKKEKNMAT
+6 MAT

-23 LTTYNNKIKVEITNG
+23 LTTYNNKIKVEISNG

-50 EKLVTI
+50 DKLVTI

-71 VGSKAPYHMWAWETI
+71 VGSKSPYHMWAWETV

-137 VADQKHGALDTKITN
+137 AADQKHSALDTKITN
-152 LTNDVATDKKNL
+152 LTNDVNADKKNL

-174 YTKTEVTDLHT
+174 YSKTEVTDLHT

-259 WETISGTGTWIDLGT
+259 WETLSGTGQWIDLGT

-281 YANKND
+281 YATKND
-287 LDSYGKLDGT
+287 LNAYGKLDGT

-302 SNAFVDGDSVIS
+302 SNSFVDGESVIS
-314 IVPATGL
+314 IVPSTGL
-321 LSYYKGSNQY
+321 LSYHKGSNQY
-331 GININENGIK
+331 GIVVDVNGIK
-341 YVDSDGN
+341 YVNPDGN
-348 KHTVVLD
+348 KYPVALKRDLV
-355 YKLTSEL
+355 SEL
-362 SNFVLKTDLTNTLKN
+362 ANFVLKTDLTDTLKN

-390 NASNRWTGTNIFTST
+390 NAANRWTGTNVFESA
-405 VTIENELNIASNS
+405 VTIQNELNIASNS
-418 PGIAMINVSSGNMD
+418 SGIGMINVSSGNMD

>member
-1 LLCFA
+1 
-6 IKKEKNMAT
+6 MAT

-23 LTTYNNKIKVEITNG
+23 LTTYNNKIKVEISNG

-50 EKLVTI
+50 DKLVTI

-137 VADQKHGALDTKITN
+137 AADQKHSALDTKITN
-152 LTNDVATDKKNL
+152 LTNDVNADKKNL

-174 YTKTEVTDLHT
+174 YSKTEVTDLHT

-235 TKPTTGEEGI
+235 TKPTNGEEGI

-259 WETISGTGTWIDLGT
+259 WETLSGTGKWIDLGT

-281 YANKND
+281 YAKKTD
-287 LDSYGKLDGT
+287 LNSYGKLDGT

-302 SNAFVDGDSVIS
+302 SNAFVDGESVIS

-321 LSYYKGSNQY
+321 LSYHKGSNQY

-348 KHTVVLD
+348 NHTVVLD
-355 YKLTSEL
+355 YKLNSEL
-362 SNFVLKTDLTNTLKN
+362 ANFVLKTDLTETLKN

-390 NASNRWTGTNIFTST
+390 NAANRWTGTNVFESA
-405 VTIENELNIASNS
+405 VTIQNELNIVSNS
-418 PGIAMINVSSGNMD
+418 PGIAMINASSGNMD